1 MNTTERANATA
12 QAGGLLGSRAAV
24 QETARISGR
33 FDAVLHRAKPE
44 HEPEYLRLHTH
55 VQDLR
60 SRALARQLRFAALG
74 LPARLCGGVV
84 QGLRREADEVSARMR
99 TLMEVQAEL
108 VAPNLVTDV
117 GARFLLDNGLAG
129 SAYTAAFFLG
139 LISSVTFTAVA
150 AADTMASHAGWGEAG
165 LAIAPAYSETTRRTA
180 AWAAASA
187 RSKAL
192 SAGLVFTFT
201 AAGTV
206 KGCFLTTVS
215 TKDGITGTLYSAGL
229 FSGGDQ
235 PVVNTNNLTV
245 SYTASL

>member
-12 QAGGLLGSRAAV
+12 QAGGLLGSRAAM

-44 HEPEYLRLHTH
+44 HEQEYLRLHAH

-60 SRALARQLRFAALG
+60 RRARAAELLDDG
-74 LPARLCGGVV
+74 TVGPYLPAYLD
-84 QGLRREADEVSARMR
+84 LYIEASASSAHMR
-99 TLMEVQAEL
+99 SLMEVQATL
-108 VAPNLVTDV
+108 TAPNVVTDV
-117 GARFLLDNGLAG
+117 GARFVLDNGLAG

-235 PVVNTNNLTV
+235 PVVNTNTLTV